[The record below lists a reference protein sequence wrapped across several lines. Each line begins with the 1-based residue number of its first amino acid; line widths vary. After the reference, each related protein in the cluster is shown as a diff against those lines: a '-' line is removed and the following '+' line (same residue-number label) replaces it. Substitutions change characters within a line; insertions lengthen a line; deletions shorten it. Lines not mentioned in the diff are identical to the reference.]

1 MRKWFFP
8 AILLVSIIL
17 AGCSPALEANIT
29 PTPEQ
34 FLNPIESPERV
45 LAKETDFTVDQITFL
60 DSEHVDWNN
69 ACLGAAKPG
78 EMCAQV
84 ITPGFRITLDTP
96 AGIYEIHTDETGKV
110 YRIVP
115 PKGVVQ
121 IGTAI
126 DWRRT
131 GGIAGI
137 CQELTINFDREYELA
152 DCANQHTLNTGKL
165 SNEQWKQL
173 DDWLNTYAV
182 FEYKFVPPQ
191 SSADMFSDTY
201 SFNGKGDQIPSGG
214 QEVTINDFL
223 SELADQLAKP
233 PANVNLES
241 NSGIEGQALLG
252 PVCPGPQVAGGP
264 EATRC
269 ADKPYQATFQV
280 LDERKKVVTTF
291 QTGENGR
298 FEVALSPGTYTLVPE
313 TNPNAVLPR
322 ASSQTVTVT
331 QGEFTQITIS
341 FDTGIR

>member
-1 MRKWFFP
+1 MRKLIIP
-8 AILLVSIIL
+8 AILLISIVL
-17 AGCSPALEANIT
+17 TGCSPALGATIT
-29 PTPEQ
+29 PTPEKI
-34 FLNPIESPERV
+34 LNPTESPEQV
-45 LAKETDFTVDQITFL
+45 LAQNTDFTLEQITFL

-78 EMCAQV
+78 EICAQV

-115 PKGVVQ
+115 PQGVSGV
-121 IGTAI
+121 GTAI
-126 DWRRT
+126 NWRRT

-137 CQELTINFDREYELA
+137 CQELTIKFGGEYELA

-165 SNEQWKQL
+165 PEQQWKQV

-191 SSADMFSDTY
+191 GAADMFTDTY
-201 SFNGKGDQIPSGG
+201 SFSGKGDQIPSGG
-214 QEVTINDFL
+214 QEATINDFL
-223 SELADQLAKP
+223 SGLATQLVKP
-233 PANVNLES
+233 PANVTLDT

-252 PVCPGPQVAGGP
+252 PVCPGPQVAGAT

-269 ADKPYQATFQV
+269 ADQPYQATFEV
-280 LDERKKVVTTF
+280 LAEKGSVVTTF
-291 QTGENGR
+291 QTDDQGR
-298 FEVALSPGTYTLVPE
+298 FEVALSPGTYTLVPQ

-322 ASSQTVTVT
+322 ASIQTVTVT
-331 QGEFTQITIS
+331 EGQFTQITIN